1 MKKYR
6 KSITMSNTIDEL
18 YEEYQNRTFGK
29 AKYLRSKG
37 ITPKAIN
44 FISKD
49 RFKAAWEKLV
59 YRTDDEGNFLLNDK
73 GNRVKVAKVSASST
87 IDKIVAK
94 GLRTSSQKQAM
105 NVAKESK
112 IPGSK
117 YSRQYTVLEAMYGG
131 TIWEEVKEEYHN
143 QIDKGFTSTEAKHY
157 IAVTFFGSD

>member
-6 KSITMSNTIDEL
+6 KSVTMSNTIDEL
-18 YEEYQNRTFGK
+18 YEEYKNRTFGK

-37 ITPKAIN
+37 ITPKDIN

-49 RFKAAWEKLV
+49 RFKDAWEKLI
-59 YRTDDEGNFLLNDK
+59 YKTDEEGKFLLKD
-73 GNRVKVAKVSASST
+73 GNKIKIEKVGASST

-112 IPGSK
+112 MPGSK

-143 QIDKGFTSTEAKHY
+143 QIDKGLSSTEAKHY
-157 IAVTFFGSD
+157 IAMTFFGSE

>member
-37 ITPKAIN
+37 ITPKDIN
-44 FISKD
+44 FISKGA
-49 RFKAAWEKLV
+49 FKEAFKELKF
-59 YRTDDEGNFLLNDK
+59 ENK
-73 GNRVKVAKVSASST
+73 KISASS
-87 IDKIVAK
+87 IVDKIVSK

-112 IPGSK
+112 MPGSK
-117 YSRQYTVLEAMYGG
+117 YSRQYSLVEAMYGG

-143 QIDKGFTSTEAKHY
+143 QINKGLTSTEAKHY
-157 IAVTFFGSD
+157 IAMTFFGSE

>member
-6 KSITMSNTIDEL
+6 KSITMSNTMDEL

-37 ITPKAIN
+37 ITPKDIN
-44 FISKD
+44 FISKGA
-49 RFKAAWEKLV
+49 FKEAFKELKF
-59 YRTDDEGNFLLNDK
+59 ENK
-73 GNRVKVAKVSASST
+73 KISASS
-87 IDKIVAK
+87 IVDKIVSK

-112 IPGSK
+112 NPGSK

-143 QIDKGFTSTEAKHY
+143 QINKGLTSTEAKHY
-157 IAVTFFGSD
+157 IAMTFFGSE

>member
-6 KSITMSNTIDEL
+6 KSITMSNTMDEL

-37 ITPKAIN
+37 ITPKDIN
-44 FISKD
+44 FISKGA
-49 RFKAAWEKLV
+49 FKEAFKELKF
-59 YRTDDEGNFLLNDK
+59 ENK
-73 GNRVKVAKVSASST
+73 KISASS
-87 IDKIVAK
+87 IVDKIVSK

-112 IPGSK
+112 MPGSK
-117 YSRQYTVLEAMYGG
+117 YSRQYSLVEAMYGG

-143 QIDKGFTSTEAKHY
+143 QINKGLTSTEAKHY
-157 IAVTFFGSD
+157 IAMTFFGSE

>member
-6 KSITMSNTIDEL
+6 KSITMSNSLDEL

-37 ITPKAIN
+37 ITPKDIN
-44 FISKD
+44 FISKGAF
-49 RFKAAWEKLV
+49 REAFKELKF
-59 YRTDDEGNFLLNDK
+59 ENK
-73 GNRVKVAKVSASST
+73 KISASS
-87 IDKIVAK
+87 IVDKIVSK

-112 IPGSK
+112 MPGSK
-117 YSRQYTVLEAMYGG
+117 YSRQYSLIEAMYGG

-143 QIDKGFTSTEAKHY
+143 QIDKGLTSTEAKHY
-157 IAVTFFGSD
+157 IAVTFFGSN

>member
-49 RFKAAWEKLV
+49 RFKDAFSELKF
-59 YRTDDEGNFLLNDK
+59 ENK
-73 GNRVKVAKVSASST
+73 KISASSA

-94 GLRTSSQKQAM
+94 GLRTSSKEQAM
-105 NVAKESK
+105 NVAKQSK
-112 IPGSK
+112 MPGSK
-117 YSRQYTVLEAMYGG
+117 YSRQYTVLEAMYSDD
-131 TIWEEVKEEYHN
+131 IWEEIIRVYKEQRDSGKTAEN
-143 QIDKGFTSTEAKHY
+143 TKHH
-157 IAVTFFGSD
+157 IAMTFFGSN

>member
-6 KSITMSNTIDEL
+6 KSITMLNTIDEL

-37 ITPKAIN
+37 ITPKDIN
-44 FISKD
+44 FISKGA
-49 RFKAAWEKLV
+49 FKEAFRELKF
-59 YRTDDEGNFLLNDK
+59 ENK
-73 GNRVKVAKVSASST
+73 KISASS
-87 IDKIVAK
+87 IVDKIVSK

-112 IPGSK
+112 MPGSK

-143 QIDKGFTSTEAKHY
+143 QINKGLTSTEAKHY
-157 IAVTFFGSD
+157 IAMTFFGSE

>member
-6 KSITMSNTIDEL
+6 KSITMSNSLDEL

-37 ITPKAIN
+37 ITPKDIN
-44 FISKD
+44 FISKGAF
-49 RFKAAWEKLV
+49 REAFKELKF
-59 YRTDDEGNFLLNDK
+59 ENK
-73 GNRVKVAKVSASST
+73 KISASS
-87 IDKIVAK
+87 IVDKIVSK

-112 IPGSK
+112 MPGSK
-117 YSRQYTVLEAMYGG
+117 YSRQYSLIEAMYGG

-143 QIDKGFTSTEAKHY
+143 QIDKGLTSTDAKHY

>member
-6 KSITMSNTIDEL
+6 KSITMSNTMDEL

-37 ITPKAIN
+37 ITPKDIN
-44 FISKD
+44 FISKGA
-49 RFKAAWEKLV
+49 FKEAFKELKF
-59 YRTDDEGNFLLNDK
+59 ENK
-73 GNRVKVAKVSASST
+73 KISASS
-87 IDKIVAK
+87 IVDKIVSK

-112 IPGSK
+112 NPGSK
-117 YSRQYTVLEAMYGG
+117 YSRQYSLVEAMYGG

-143 QIDKGFTSTEAKHY
+143 QINKGLTSTEAKHY
-157 IAVTFFGSD
+157 IAMTFFGSE

>member
-6 KSITMSNTIDEL
+6 KSITMSNTMDEL

-37 ITPKAIN
+37 ITPKDIN
-44 FISKD
+44 FISKGA
-49 RFKAAWEKLV
+49 FKEAFKELKF
-59 YRTDDEGNFLLNDK
+59 ENK
-73 GNRVKVAKVSASST
+73 KISASS
-87 IDKIVAK
+87 IVDKIVSK

-112 IPGSK
+112 NPGLK
-117 YSRQYTVLEAMYGG
+117 FSRQYTLLEAMYGG

-143 QIDKGFTSTEAKHY
+143 QINKGLTSTEAKHY
-157 IAVTFFGSD
+157 IAMTFFGSE